1 MGRKT
6 MRNVRTIGFIGAG
19 NMATALIRGLIQ
31 SEKYERDQIIA
42 SDIHEEALRKLKES
56 FGLKTFT
63 SNRDLVR
70 EAGVVVLSVKPQ
82 GMEGVLEG
90 IKEEVGDRHLLISI
104 AAGIPLSRI
113 GDRLGRE
120 IPLIR
125 VMPNT
130 PALVLKGVS
139 ALSGGE
145 KAGAEEMEIARE
157 IFQSVG
163 ETVEVEERLMD
174 AVTALSGSGPGY
186 LFRIMECLVKAGV
199 SVGLDEEISTRLVV
213 QTFLGA
219 SVLAKESGERLS
231 RLREQ
236 VTSPGGTTAAGL
248 AVLERRGVEEMMR
261 GAVLAA
267 HERSIELGRKK

>member
-1 MGRKT
+1 
-6 MRNVRTIGFIGAG
+6 
-19 NMATALIRGLIQ
+19 
-31 SEKYERDQIIA
+31 
-42 SDIHEEALRKLKES
+42 
-56 FGLKTFT
+56 
-63 SNRDLVR
+63 
-70 EAGVVVLSVKPQ
+70 
-82 GMEGVLEG
+82 
-90 IKEEVGDRHLLISI
+90 
-104 AAGIPLSRI
+104 
-113 GDRLGRE
+113 
-120 IPLIR
+120 
-125 VMPNT
+125 MPNT

>member
-1 MGRKT
+1 MRK
-6 MRNVRTIGFIGAG
+6 VRTIGFIGAG

-31 SEKYERDQIIA
+31 SEKYEREQILA
-42 SDIHEEALRKLKES
+42 SDIHEEALRKLRES
-56 FGLKTFT
+56 FGLRTFT

-70 EAGVVVLSVKPQ
+70 EAEVVVLSVKPQ
-82 GMEGVLEG
+82 GMEGVLEE
-90 IKEEVGDRHLLISI
+90 IREEVGDRHLLISI
-104 AAGIPLSRI
+104 VAGIPLSRI
-113 GDRLGRE
+113 GDRLGRG

-163 ETVEVEERLMD
+163 ETVEVEEGLMD